1 MSLDNHFHDKLVA
14 MRHKYLDKE
23 THDVKLSEAEFSKF
37 AGVKAKLA
45 DLEIQ
50 RCQLLREHRDL
61 GSIETKIL
69 KQKER
74 LEVLK
79 SNHKN

>member
-1 MSLDNHFHDKLVA
+1 MSLDSHFHDKLVA

-23 THDVKLSEAEFSKF
+23 THDVHLTEEQLLKSA
-37 AGVKAKLA
+37 AVKAKLA

-74 LEVLK
+74 LEALK
-79 SNHKN
+79 AIHRN